1 MNITTRICSRV
12 TAIAMTPPA
21 APPAPGPVFYLTP
34 GVQITALSLHQQ
46 ELVGGTTTGEIVSY
60 NTNTWR
66 ETGRQKI
73 FQAGGVLWLDMVD
86 LEGEKTLV
94 SQGRFEGVKMLRRKE
109 EGGEW
114 EEVASFAISHS
125 GFCAGYLH
133 RLQSDLV
140 MAVPS
145 EQSKVL
151 VSRLV
156 QTFIR
161 PLSSL
166 LKAEAGTVMSLAQA
180 EADTGRLLAGYENGE
195 VVLWDW
201 SNNSQVLS
209 VNLAPTLGT
218 IMSLAWDRE
227 KGLGAVVGSEDK
239 VVVLDQSLEV
249 VTERKVT
256 NSGLSSVLVREDGK
270 ILVTGGWDG
279 RLRVFSWLKPH
290 KLKPL
295 AVLQFHQ
302 EAVTSLSSC
311 GSDGGKHLLVAGGKD
326 GKISVWDIY

>member
-1 MNITTRICSRV
+1 MMKICYRLKASV
-12 TAIAMTPPA
+12 MPPPTAPT
-21 APPAPGPVFYLTP
+21 APGPLYYLSP
-34 GVQITALSLHQQ
+34 GPQLTCLSLHQG
-46 ELVGGTTTGEIVSY
+46 ELLAGTTTGEVLSY

-66 ETGRQKI
+66 ELHRQKV
-73 FQAGGVLWLDMVD
+73 FQAGGVLWLDLVEV
-86 LEGEKTLV
+86 EGQETLV
-94 SQGRFEGVKMLRRKE
+94 SQGRFEAVKLLRRTGE
-109 EGGEW
+109 AGGAWLEL
-114 EEVASFAISHS
+114 ASFAISHS

-140 MAVPS
+140 LAVPS
-145 EQSKVL
+145 DQSKVL

-161 PLSSL
+161 PLCSL
-166 LKAEAGTVMSLAQA
+166 LKAEAGTVMTIAQA

-195 VVLWDW
+195 IVLWDW
-201 SNNSQVLS
+201 NTNSQVLS
-209 VNLAPTLGT
+209 VNLAPAIGT
-218 IMSLAWDRE
+218 IMSLTWDRE
-227 KGLGAVVGSEDK
+227 KRLGAVVGSEDK
-239 VVVLDQSLEV
+239 VVVLDQELEV

-256 NSGLSSVLVREDGK
+256 NSGLSSALVRADGK

-311 GSDGGKHLLVAGGKD
+311 ESPGGKHLVVAGGKD